1 MNEPTALKHRRGT
14 TRIVW
19 CVEAED
25 LSAQSQNLLRA
36 NVAGWCV
43 ESCFDHLPQTLE
55 FLQHGSQHHSPQ
67 ALPALML
74 SLSTYVRCILQTH
87 NVSSQKEDL
96 AHNSGDTFWI
106 QTQKAPASSSRPSL
120 HLLSPERL
128 REALEIGDIL
138 YWGYGEG
145 SFKVLAIEK
154 TRIQVQVKESG
165 LLPPTTTLYLGGKKN
180 RTMSQIK
187 ALNTAEL
194 LDVGV
199 NYFVLPGCLEEEDVS
214 GLRQEFPRDDERS
227 PWLIYRVDS
236 ASSLQRCASILPWV
250 DGVMISRRELAL
262 TAHPQH
268 VPMVTKTLV
277 RSCREQAKL
286 TIVASHM
293 LASMQSHTTPTRAEV
308 SDVANAVYDGADA
321 LMLSEDTLKGP
332 YALQAIEVAHKVI
345 TDVEEHH
352 NHLRM
357 GGEHQ
362 LIIQPKEEMDVI
374 CVQAAKTARRV
385 NAKALVCITK
395 TGNTAV
401 RLSSINTHLPII
413 AITFHRRIARKLRL
427 LRGVDSLVLKT
438 NPNLDEVLPRVNELL
453 KNMSWLKKGDSFVFV
468 TVTLSSMSHEA
479 SNLFTIQSIY

>member
-1 MNEPTALKHRRGT
+1 MNETTALKGRKGT

-25 LSAQSQNLLRA
+25 LAAQSQNLLRA

-43 ESCFDHLPQTLE
+43 ESCFHHLPQTLE
-55 FLQHGSQHHSPQ
+55 FLRQGTQHHSPQ

-74 SLSTYVRCILQTH
+74 SLSTYVRATLQTQ
-87 NVSSQKEDL
+87 NSSPKEHL
-96 AHNSGDTFWI
+96 PHNSGDTFWI
-106 QTQKAPASSSRPSL
+106 QTQSSSAPPSL
-120 HLLSPERL
+120 RLLSPGRL
-128 REALEIGDIL
+128 REALEVGDIL

-145 SFKVLAIEK
+145 SFEVLTIEENQ
-154 TRIQVQVKESG
+154 IQVKVKESG
-165 LLPPTTTLYLGGKKN
+165 LLPPTTTLYLGGKKTK
-180 RTMSQIK
+180 TMAQIE
-187 ALNTAEL
+187 ALNTGEL
-194 LDVGV
+194 LDMGV
-199 NYFVLPGCLEEEDVS
+199 NYFVLPGCLEEGDVAS
-214 GLRQEFPRDDERS
+214 LRQKFPRDDERS

-236 ASSLQRCASILPWV
+236 AAALERCPAILPWV

-352 NHLRM
+352 NHRQM
-357 GGEHQ
+357 GGENQ
-362 LIIQPKEEMDVI
+362 LTIQPKEEMDVI

-385 NAKALVCITK
+385 SAQALVCITK

-479 SNLFTIQSIY
+479 SNLLTIQSIY